1 MVYPQTT
8 WRVLKTFAQRGEWN
22 MAVDEAILEAVEEGK
37 SPPTLRLY
45 GWEPACLSIGY
56 AQSYNDVD
64 EERVAE
70 RGWDVVRRLTGGR
83 AILHGD
89 ELTYAIIAPLDDP
102 RLSGDITQSYG
113 RLSKALLHGLRIL
126 GLKVEAESKG
136 VNSNSNI
143 NEPICFEVP
152 SNNEIVADGKKLIG
166 SAQARRKKAVLQ
178 HGTLP
183 LFGDLTRITDAL
195 RYESDERRNADG
207 NKLLGRATT
216 VEAVVGRRVEW
227 EEAANAIAAGFEEA
241 LNITLEPG
249 ELSQKEVERAKEL
262 VSEKYGNIDWLKRR

>member
-1 MVYPQTT
+1 
-8 WRVLKTFAQRGEWN
+8 

-37 SPPTLRLY
+37 SPTTLRLY

-56 AQSYNDVD
+56 AQSYNDVE

-207 NKLLGRATT
+207 IKLLGRATT